1 MKPMHRAYDIILWGS
16 TGFTGQLVARYFA
29 EVLRLRVPGL
39 RWALV
44 GRDAAKLSQLSAS
57 LAPLC
62 DSCAPDILVASAATQ
77 SEVDRVVEQARIVL
91 STAGPFARI
100 GQPVVDA
107 CVRLGTHYVDI
118 NGEPG
123 WHREMIERYDEA
135 ARAKGVVLIPSSGFD
150 SIPSDMACQWMAE
163 RVAVRFG
170 KPARRVSAYVAMQG
184 GMSGGTVLSGILSE
198 EAFGRSRLAD
208 PYLLGPPRHGEPR
221 REDADVSE
229 ALWDGTVGSWTAP
242 FAMAQINTRIVR
254 RSVALLAAVAPAAAA
269 RLYSADFTYTER
281 ALAPDEARATKMA
294 RASEAPASKIRSM
307 QQQGRLPQPGQG
319 PSAEQRQANWFRFVL
334 VAEAAGGDPA
344 RRLFGSVSG
353 GDAGYDETAKMVS
366 EAALMLLERTG
377 QGARA
382 PRGGFC
388 TPATA
393 LGAPLRERLHEVG
406 ICFDELDELPRAAPV
421 QAKL

>member
-1 MKPMHRAYDIILWGS
+1 MRRGYDIILWGS

-29 EVLRLRVPGL
+29 EVVSVRVPGL

-44 GRDAAKLSQLSAS
+44 GRDASKLRQLSESLAS
-57 LAPLC
+57 LC
-62 DSCAPDILVASAATQ
+62 GGRAPDCLVASATAQ
-77 SEVDRVVEQARIVL
+77 NEVDRVVEQSHVVL

-100 GQPVVDA
+100 GLTLVDA

-123 WHREMIERYDEA
+123 WHREMIERYDAA
-135 ARAKGVVLIPSSGFD
+135 ARANGVVLIPSSGFD

-163 RVAVRFG
+163 RVVARFG
-170 KPARRVSAYVAMQG
+170 TPTRRVSAYVAMQG

-198 EAFGRSRLAD
+198 EAFGRPRLAD
-208 PYLLGPPRHGEPR
+208 PYLLGPPRRGGPR

-254 RSVALLAAVAPAAAA
+254 RSVGLLAAAAPEAAA
-269 RLYSADFTYTER
+269 RLYSPDFTYTER
-281 ALAPDEARATKMA
+281 AVAPDEARATKMA
-294 RASEAPASKIRSM
+294 RANEAPASKIRAM

-319 PSAEQRQANWFRFVL
+319 PSAKQRRANWFRFLL
-334 VAEAAGGDPA
+334 VAEAAGDPSQ
-344 RRLFGSVSG
+344 RIYGSVSG
-353 GDAGYDETAKMVS
+353 GDAGYEETAKMVS
-366 EAALMLLERTG
+366 EAAVMLLERAG
-377 QGARA
+377 QGTHAL
-382 PRGGFC
+382 RGGFC

-393 LGAPLRERLHEVG
+393 LGAPLRERLHEAG
-406 ICFDELDELPRAAPV
+406 IRFDELDELPRAAPV
-421 QAKL
+421 AKL

>member
-123 WHREMIERYDEA
+123 SFAPNPNMITNTS
-135 ARAKGVVLIPSSGFD
+135 PS
-150 SIPSDMACQWMAE
+150 PSPDPNPDPDQA
-163 RVAVRFG
+163 
-170 KPARRVSAYVAMQG
+170 
-184 GMSGGTVLSGILSE
+184 GT
-198 EAFGRSRLAD
+198 GR
-208 PYLLGPPRHGEPR
+208 
-221 REDADVSE
+221 
-229 ALWDGTVGSWTAP
+229 
-242 FAMAQINTRIVR
+242 
-254 RSVALLAAVAPAAAA
+254 
-269 RLYSADFTYTER
+269 
-281 ALAPDEARATKMA
+281 
-294 RASEAPASKIRSM
+294 
-307 QQQGRLPQPGQG
+307 
-319 PSAEQRQANWFRFVL
+319 
-334 VAEAAGGDPA
+334 
-344 RRLFGSVSG
+344 
-353 GDAGYDETAKMVS
+353 
-366 EAALMLLERTG
+366 
-377 QGARA
+377 
-382 PRGGFC
+382 
-388 TPATA
+388 
-393 LGAPLRERLHEVG
+393 
-406 ICFDELDELPRAAPV
+406 
-421 QAKL
+421 